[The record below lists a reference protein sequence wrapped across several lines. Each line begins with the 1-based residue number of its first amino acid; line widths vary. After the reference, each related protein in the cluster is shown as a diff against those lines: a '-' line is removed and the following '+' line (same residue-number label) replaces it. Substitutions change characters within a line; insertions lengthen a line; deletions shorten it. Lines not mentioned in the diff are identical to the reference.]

1 MVTKFHLTM
10 AVGCAISLFT
20 NDSSF
25 LAGKNSPQAGDIPPP
40 LLLSDVVQGP
50 PASDISWEKLK
61 GKVVVLE
68 FWGTRCGACLKAI
81 PHWNQLAAEFA
92 SKPVVFLCI
101 SDDNKDD
108 LALFLKRTPIQGW
121 VALDQPFSPTRT
133 EFDVVGI
140 PHTVIV
146 NPAGRIAAITHPSD
160 VTAQSLDEILA
171 GKPSTLP
178 PFVPYIENG
187 GNDLLAVS
195 NIAPARVEVSISG
208 PVEVPAGAFNSRG
221 WKKPDYQFIAEKAYL
236 RDALSYFFDITPLLV
251 TQKGKVPDG
260 LYNISAAAPP
270 GQLPQLQAA
279 VVAAV
284 KEKLGI
290 TVVTN
295 LQQTQVYSLI
305 VYSSNAPCLQ
315 RDQKTGGG
323 GGRPGGFYL
332 QGSHMKAIC
341 SFLEDAVN
349 KPVIDESGLTG
360 LWKVDFNWPMSE
372 SELLQQRLCHQ
383 FYAILDM
390 PPEKIDLEDLP
401 QHLQKAV
408 SSHELQ
414 LLKIELAKPVHQ
426 RFQPDPVKVIKAARQ
441 QLGLDLK
448 LTMRKMPTLLIDAN
462 PSSEADR
469 KQSP

>member
-1 MVTKFHLTM
+1 M
-10 AVGCAISLFT
+10 AFGCAISLLAS
-20 NDSSF
+20 DSFGLS
-25 LAGKNSPQAGDIPPP
+25 GKNSPRVGDIPPP
-40 LLLSDVVQGP
+40 LLLNDVVQGP
-50 PASDISWEKLK
+50 TVADISWEKLK

-68 FWGTRCGACLKAI
+68 FWGTRCGPCLKAI
-81 PHWNQLAAEFA
+81 PHWNQLAAEFG

-108 LALFLKRTPIQGW
+108 LAVFLKRTPIQGW

-133 EFDVVGI
+133 DFDVVAI

-146 NPAGRIAAITHPSD
+146 NPAGRIAAIAYPAD
-160 VTAQSLDEILA
+160 VKAQSLEELLA

-187 GNDLLAVS
+187 SNDLLAVS
-195 NIAPARVEVSISG
+195 NIAPARVEVSIIG
-208 PVEVPAGAFNSRG
+208 PVKVTAGAFNRRG

-236 RDALSYFFDITPLLV
+236 RDALSYFFNISPLLV
-251 TQKGKVPDG
+251 TQKGKLPDG

-270 GQLPQLQAA
+270 GQLPRLQAG
-279 VVAAV
+279 VVALV
-284 KEKLGI
+284 KGKLGI

-295 LQQTQVYSLI
+295 LQQTEVYSLI

-315 RDQKTGGG
+315 RAQKTGGG

-332 QGSHMKAIC
+332 QGSHMNAIV
-341 SFLEDAVN
+341 SYLEDALT
-349 KPVIDESGLTG
+349 KPVLDESGLTG

-372 SELLQQRLCHQ
+372 SELLQQRLYHQ
-383 FYAILDM
+383 FYTILDM
-390 PPEKIDLEDLP
+390 PSEKIDLANLP
-401 QHLQKAV
+401 RDLQKAV

-426 RFQPDPVKVIKAARQ
+426 RFQADPVKVIKAARQ

-448 LTMRKMPTLLIDAN
+448 LTMRNMPTLLIDAN
-462 PSSEADR
+462 QSSEANR